1 MMFSKITG
9 ANADGPRQ
17 RESRPQRRSHWHVLA
32 AITVS
37 IHLSILLSPIKIVDL
52 RSGLLPIEQYLVL
65 LVPLVWSI
73 FIFLRY
79 RNPRERVVSYCSL
92 AATVLWF
99 ASVGSIRS

>member
-1 MMFSKITG
+1 M
-9 ANADGPRQ
+9 
-17 RESRPQRRSHWHVLA
+17 LA

-37 IHLSILLSPIKIVDL
+37 IHLSILLSPIQIVEL

-65 LVPLVWSI
+65 LVPAIWSI

-79 RNPRERVVSYCSL
+79 RNPGERVVAYCSL

-99 ASVGSIRS
+99 VSVGFIRS